1 MVTLSISIDDARFAT
16 LAKKAAQEGKPVE
29 ELLQP
34 FVDEFIDEFEYLAAV
49 DEGAAQLD
57 AGEVVDGDVVFAKL
71 DALLATLQK

>member
-1 MVTLSISIDDARFAT
+1 MVTLSLSIDDARFAA

-29 ELLQP
+29 ELAAAV
-34 FVDEFIDEFEYLAAV
+34 VDEFIDEFEYLAAV
-49 DEGAAQLD
+49 DAGAAQLD